1 MIAIYFFYVFVLA
14 AIVLATIR
22 ALLGPTVADRVV
34 AVDALTTITTVLM
47 VVLGLVYHR
56 EIYLDVGLVY
66 AVLAFMGVLI
76 VARYM
81 EGGL

>member
-1 MIAIYFFYVFVLA
+1 MIWYICCAIVLA

-22 ALLGPTVADRVV
+22 ALLGPTVSDRIV

-47 VVLGLVYHR
+47 VLLGVFYNR
-56 EIYLDVGLVY
+56 SIFLDVALVY
-66 AVLAFMGVLI
+66 AILAFMGVVV

>member
-1 MIAIYFFYVFVLA
+1 MIWYICCAIVLA

-22 ALLGPTVADRVV
+22 AVLGPTVGDRVV

-47 VVLGLVYHR
+47 VLLGVFYNR
-56 EIYLDVGLVY
+56 AIFLDVALVY
-66 AVLAFMGVLI
+66 AILAFMGVII

>member
-1 MIAIYFFYVFVLA
+1 MIWYICCVIVLA
-14 AIVLATIR
+14 AVVLATIR
-22 ALLGPTVADRVV
+22 AIAGPTMADRVV
-34 AVDALTTITTVLM
+34 AVDALTTITTALM
-47 VVLGLVYHR
+47 VLLGVIYGR
-56 EIYLDVGLVY
+56 QIYLDVALVY